1 MIAAGCNFRL
11 LSVRGINMLTL
22 AELQTLKINAEVARE
37 AYVQADRHLAD
48 VLDVKKSFEQKA
60 ATLLGAYITISVAL
74 FGIGGAIFKD
84 AGIGPKVWPF
94 FGAGITFIV
103 GAWFF
108 VAALKTSG
116 YAAVGSTP
124 EMWLN
129 RGTIDGGENAL
140 PAMLAYV
147 PFHHSERIRLSQQS
161 NERKGNYITV
171 GIVSGPAAALI
182 FLILMLALSA

>member
-1 MIAAGCNFRL
+1 
-11 LSVRGINMLTL
+11 MLTL
-22 AELQTLKINAEVARE
+22 SELQALKINPAVARE
-37 AYVQADRHLAD
+37 AYVQADRHLSD

-84 AGIGPKVWPF
+84 SGISPKVWPF
-94 FGAGITFIV
+94 FGAGIAFII

-108 VAALKTSG
+108 VAALKTG
-116 YAAVGSTP
+116 RYAPVGSTP

-140 PAMLAYV
+140 PAMLAYIT
-147 PFHHSERIRLSQQS
+147 FHHSERIRLSVRS
-161 NERKGNYITV
+161 NDLKAHYITA
-171 GIVSGPAAALI
+171 GMISGPIAALI
-182 FLILMLALSA
+182 FLALLLIL